1 MGKPRKDIISDRR
14 TAVLSSLKRHV
25 DIMSIDFKANRNTLG
40 SAVYHGTTTVGLVC
54 TDGVVLATD
63 TRVTAGGFIAH
74 KRGKKLLK
82 IDDNIAMTISGGV
95 ADAQNVVDTLKYYT
109 NLYRI
114 EKGRPMP
121 VKAAAQVVSNV
132 LFSSRLYPFI
142 ADVLVGGVDNTGG
155 SLFNVDFFGS
165 KNQEKMIATGS
176 GSPVAYGILEAE
188 FKEGMTVAKAFP
200 LAAKAII
207 AATRR
212 NVATGDHFD
221 VAILDKEGFREI
233 PEQEKDRL
241 FAQFTAEN

>member
-1 MGKPRKDIISDRR
+1 MSNEFKGHSGKP
-14 TAVLSSLKRHV
+14 LS
-25 DIMSIDFKANRNTLG
+25 

-54 TDGVVLATD
+54 SDGVVLATD

-109 NLYRI
+109 NIYRI
-114 EKGRPMP
+114 EKRRPMP
-121 VKAAAQVVSNV
+121 VKSAAQILSNV
-132 LFSSRLYPFI
+132 LFSARLYPFI
-142 ADVLVGGVDNTGG
+142 ADVLVGGVDTTGG
-155 SLFNVDFFGS
+155 SIYNVDIFGS
-165 KNQEKMIATGS
+165 IAKETMVATGS
-176 GSPVAYGILEAE
+176 GSPVAYGVLEAE
-188 FKEGMTVAKAFP
+188 FKEGQPAAKVYP

-221 VAILDKEGFREI
+221 VAVLDKGGFREI
-233 PEQEKDRL
+233 SEQEKDKL
-241 FAQFTAEN
+241 LAQFTNHN

>member
-1 MGKPRKDIISDRR
+1 M
-14 TAVLSSLKRHV
+14 
-25 DIMSIDFKANRNTLG
+25 
-40 SAVYHGTTTVGLVC
+40 YHGTTTVGLVC

-74 KRGKKLLK
+74 KRGKKLLR
-82 IDDNIAMTISGGV
+82 IDENIAMTISGGV

-114 EKGRPMP
+114 ERSRPMP
-121 VKAAAQVVSNV
+121 VKSAAQIVSNV

-142 ADVLVGGVDNTGG
+142 ADVLVGGVDTSGG
-155 SLFNVDFFGS
+155 SLFNVDIFGS
-165 KNQEKMIATGS
+165 INKEKMIATGS
-176 GSPVAYGILEAE
+176 GSPVAYVVLESE
-188 FKEGMTVAKAFP
+188 FKEGMPASKAYP

-221 VAILDKEGFREI
+221 VAILDAGGFREL
-233 PEQEKDRL
+233 PEEEKEKL
-241 FAQFTAEN
+241 LEEFSTNN

>member
-1 MGKPRKDIISDRR
+1 MSFF
-14 TAVLSSLKRHV
+14 KRLV

-54 TDGVVLATD
+54 SDGVVLATD

-95 ADAQNVVDTLKYYT
+95 ADAQNVVDTLKYYA

-142 ADVLVGGVDNTGG
+142 ADVLVGGVDTTGG

-165 KNQEKMIATGS
+165 MNQEKMIATGS
-176 GSPVAYGILEAE
+176 GSPVAYGILESE
-188 FKEGMTVAKAFP
+188 FKEGMTAAKAYP

-233 PEQEKDRL
+233 PEQEKDKL
-241 FAQFTAEN
+241 FAQFATEN

>member
-1 MGKPRKDIISDRR
+1 MEASTKRFGGK
-14 TAVLSSLKRHV
+14 
-25 DIMSIDFKANRNTLG
+25 TLG

-54 TDGVVLATD
+54 SDGVVLATD

-74 KRGKKLLK
+74 KRGKKLLR

-121 VKAAAQVVSNV
+121 VRAATQVVSNV
-132 LFSSRLYPFI
+132 LFSSRYYPLI
-142 ADVLVGGVDNTGG
+142 ADVLVGGVDTKGG
-155 SLFNVDFFGS
+155 SLYNVDIFGS
-165 KNQEKMIATGS
+165 INGEKMIATGS
-176 GSPVAYGILEAE
+176 GSPVAYGVLEAE
-188 FKEGMTVAKAFP
+188 FKEGLAAAKAYP

-221 VAILDKEGFREI
+221 VAILDKNGFREI
-233 PEQEKDRL
+233 PEAEKDKL
-241 FAQFTAEN
+241 LSQFNTNS

>member
-1 MGKPRKDIISDRR
+1 MSRDFNRAGGK
-14 TAVLSSLKRHV
+14 TV
-25 DIMSIDFKANRNTLG
+25 G

-54 TDGVVLATD
+54 SDGVVLATD

-114 EKGRPMP
+114 EKRRPMP
-121 VKAAAQVVSNV
+121 VKSAAQVVSNM
-132 LFSSRLYPFI
+132 LFSSRLYPFV
-142 ADVLVGGVDNTGG
+142 ADVLVGGVDSNGG
-155 SLFNVDFFGS
+155 ALFNVDFFGS
-165 KNQEKMIATGS
+165 MNKENMIATGS
-176 GSPVAYGILEAE
+176 GSPVAYGILEEE
-188 FKEGMTVAKAFP
+188 FEEGMTTMKAYP

-221 VAILDKEGFREI
+221 VAILDKQGFRELS
-233 PEQEKDRL
+233 EQEKSKL
-241 FAQFTAEN
+241 LAQFKTEN

>member
-1 MGKPRKDIISDRR
+1 MSKDSNQLGRK
-14 TAVLSSLKRHV
+14 
-25 DIMSIDFKANRNTLG
+25 TLG

-54 TDGVVLATD
+54 LDGVVLATD

-74 KRGKKLLK
+74 KRGKKLLR

-114 EKGRPMP
+114 EKGRQMP
-121 VKAAAQVVSNV
+121 VKSAAQVVSNV
-132 LFSSRLYPFI
+132 LFASRLYPFI
-142 ADVLVGGVDNTGG
+142 ADVLVGGVDNSGG

-165 KNQEKMIATGS
+165 MNKEDMIATGS
-176 GSPVAYGILEAE
+176 GSPVAYGVLEAE
-188 FKEGMTVAKAFP
+188 FKEGMTAAKAYP

-221 VAILDKEGFREI
+221 VAILDKSGFRELS
-233 PEQEKDRL
+233 EAEKDKL
-241 FAQFTAEN
+241 LAQFTTNN

>member
-1 MGKPRKDIISDRR
+1 MSRDYNQLGRK
-14 TAVLSSLKRHV
+14 TVA
-25 DIMSIDFKANRNTLG
+25 

-54 TDGVVLATD
+54 LDGVVLATD

-74 KRGKKLLK
+74 KRGKKLLR

-95 ADAQNVVDTLKYYT
+95 ADAQNVVDTLKYYA

-142 ADVLVGGVDNTGG
+142 ADVLVGGVDSTGG
-155 SLFNVDFFGS
+155 SIFNVDFFGS
-165 KNQEKMIATGS
+165 MNQEKVVATGS

-188 FKEGMTVAKAFP
+188 FKEGMTAAKAYP

-221 VAILDKEGFREI
+221 VAVLDKQGFREI
-233 PEQEKDRL
+233 SEEEKDRL
-241 FAQFTAEN
+241 LAQFTTNN

>member
-1 MGKPRKDIISDRR
+1 MAMNFNKVDRK
-14 TAVLSSLKRHV
+14 TVA
-25 DIMSIDFKANRNTLG
+25 

-54 TDGVVLATD
+54 SDGVVLATD

-74 KRGKKLLK
+74 KRGKKLLR

-114 EKGRPMP
+114 EKRRPMP
-121 VKAAAQVVSNV
+121 VKAAAQVVSNM

-142 ADVLVGGVDNTGG
+142 ADVLVGGVDTNGG

-165 KNQEKMIATGS
+165 MNQEKMLATGS

-188 FKEGMTVAKAFP
+188 FKEGMTTAKTYP

-221 VAILDKEGFREI
+221 VAILDKDGFRELS
-233 PEQEKDRL
+233 ESEKDKL
-241 FAQFTAEN
+241 LAQFTPEN

>member
-1 MGKPRKDIISDRR
+1 MGGR
-14 TAVLSSLKRHV
+14 
-25 DIMSIDFKANRNTLG
+25 TLG

-54 TDGVVLATD
+54 SDGVVFATD

-74 KRGKKLLK
+74 KRGKKLLR

-95 ADAQNVVDTLKYYT
+95 ADAQNVVDILKYYT

-132 LFSSRLYPFI
+132 LFSSRLYPYI
-142 ADVLVGGVDNTGG
+142 ADVLVGGVDSSGG
-155 SLFNVDFFGS
+155 SIFSVDFFGS
-165 KNQEKMIATGS
+165 MNREKVVATGS
-176 GSPVAYGILEAE
+176 GSPVAYGVLESE
-188 FKEGMTVAKAFP
+188 FKEGMAASKAYP

-221 VAILDKEGFREI
+221 VAILDNGGFREL
-233 PEQEKDRL
+233 PEQEKDKL
-241 FAQFTAEN
+241 LAQFTTEN

>member
-1 MGKPRKDIISDRR
+1 MSFLEGF
-14 TAVLSSLKRHV
+14 V

-54 TDGVVLATD
+54 SDGVVLATD

-74 KRGKKLLK
+74 KRGKKLLR

-109 NLYRI
+109 NIYRI

-142 ADVLVGGVDNTGG
+142 ADVLVGGVDTTGG

-188 FKEGMTVAKAFP
+188 FKEGMTAAKAYP

-233 PEQEKDRL
+233 SEQEKGKL
-241 FAQFTAEN
+241 LAQFTTEN